1 MRFPYEH
8 ACTVLQTK
16 SEHMRNKIRYEE
28 TRYVSLYTPLTPTSN
43 IHTAIDDFIDLD
55 LTIDPAPP
63 GGIFGTMLFLYLMI
77 CSIQKTMIA
86 HFCGGV
92 KELWALRYHLNCSVY
107 LTLKHPCIKLFK

>member
-43 IHTAIDDFIDLD
+43 IHTAIDDFIDLE

-63 GGIFGTMLFLYLMI
+63 RGNFRDYAFLIPYDM
-77 CSIQKTMIA
+77 
-86 HFCGGV
+86 
-92 KELWALRYHLNCSVY
+92 
-107 LTLKHPCIKLFK
+107 